1 MQFVFLDNV
10 LDATVN
16 AMINEV
22 VVFNGMIQVLEF
34 DDANVTVLCQRALL
48 YESMEKYKLGAQDLR
63 TVLKIDPVNRLARS
77 TIHRLNKMAD

>member
-48 YESMEKYKLGAQDLR
+48 YESMEKYRLGAQDLR